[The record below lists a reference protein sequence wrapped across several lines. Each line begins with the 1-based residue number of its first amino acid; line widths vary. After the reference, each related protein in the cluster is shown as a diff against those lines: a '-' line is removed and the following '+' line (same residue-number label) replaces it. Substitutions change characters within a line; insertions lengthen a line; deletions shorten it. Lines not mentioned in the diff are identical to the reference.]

1 MLQTFFRA
9 RPGAGVWFWILGGLV
24 FAVALLLMLDRLPS
38 RSKRWLIV
46 VSTFLAGLYYVLEF
60 FLPGEAT
67 WYPTAGHKNPLSLGI
82 EPVGQVVQIIFAVTL
97 GLGAYN
103 LIFFH
108 SRNIRRL
115 RRDWPF
121 SVLFFVAFFVMLV
134 FGFWHDIAT
143 FRPGSKPPEWVN
155 TGWEYLFQGMLVNLN
170 ATMFSLLAFY
180 IVSAAYRAFRIRSG
194 EALVLM
200 IAAVIVMLTPLPL
213 GSQLTNW
220 LPADNSF
227 WSNFRIER
235 IGNWLLTTVNSAALR
250 AIDFGLGIGGLAM
263 ALRIWLSLERG
274 TYFGQEV

>member
-1 MLQTFFRA
+1 
-9 RPGAGVWFWILGGLV
+9 
-24 FAVALLLMLDRLPS
+24 
-38 RSKRWLIV
+38 
-46 VSTFLAGLYYVLEF
+46 
-60 FLPGEAT
+60 
-67 WYPTAGHKNPLSLGI
+67 
-82 EPVGQVVQIIFAVTL
+82 
-97 GLGAYN
+97 
-103 LIFFH
+103 
-108 SRNIRRL
+108 
-115 RRDWPF
+115 
-121 SVLFFVAFFVMLV
+121 
-134 FGFWHDIAT
+134 
-143 FRPGSKPPEWVN
+143 
-155 TGWEYLFQGMLVNLN
+155 MLVNLN

-274 TYFGQEV
+274 SYFGQEV